1 MTIDHHLRDKLKQLK
16 LSGVLQTL
24 DVRLTQTQNGEI
36 GTVEFLDLILQDEI
50 ERVLRRLKW
59 N

>member
-50 ERVLRRLKW
+50 ERRAAAAS
-59 N
+59 